1 MRLPLNPP
9 AALNTG
15 RAPLHAGMRKGIDEN
30 FRGFKAATSDDAL
43 IGPGNPWLRWPRL
56 GGPIW

>member
-1 MRLPLNPP
+1 
-9 AALNTG
+9 
-15 RAPLHAGMRKGIDEN
+15 MRKGIDEN